1 MKKSIS
7 CLLVALI
14 VLVAFIASACRTDTP
29 DPTDP
34 HVHSFGEWETVTAPS
49 CTENGLQVRTCTCDE
64 KEQREINATGHIE
77 GDWITN
83 ADNSKLHL
91 LCAICGEVLE
101 EKEYSEGL
109 TFALSD
115 DGKSYIVTGIGTCA
129 DEDILIPPVY
139 NSFPVTIIGYRAFF
153 GRTSLTSITIPDS
166 VTKIGSSAFS
176 GCSGLTNITIQD
188 GVTEISDFAF
198 QNCTGL
204 TSVTIGSGVTSVGRG
219 AFSGCTGLT
228 SVHITDIAAW
238 LGISF
243 SEESNP
249 LYYAHN
255 LYLNGDKVTDLMI
268 PDGVTS
274 IGSLAFSGCTSLTNI
289 TIPDSVTSV
298 GSGAFSGC
306 TGLTSIT
313 IPDSVTVIRSS
324 AFSGCTG
331 LTSITIP
338 DSVTVI
344 GNNAFSG
351 CTGLTSVHITDIA
364 AWCGI
369 SFASVGEDNDDP
381 NCNPL
386 YYAHNLYLNGK
397 KVTDL
402 VIPDGV
408 TSIGNLAFSGYT
420 SLTSITIPDSVT
432 EIGYFAFL
440 GCTNLTSIHITD
452 ISAWLGISFHHAE
465 VSPLFYSYNLYLS
478 GEKVT
483 DLIVPDSVTEIG
495 DYVFYSC
502 TSLTSVTIPDSVTK
516 IGNSA
521 FYDCTSLTSVTI
533 PDSVTKIGNSAFY
546 DCTSLTS
553 ILFDGAV
560 PQWQTIGKAYD
571 WDYRTGEY
579 SIYCTDGTIAKNGT
593 VTYH

>member
-204 TSVTIGSGVTSVGRG
+204 TSVTIGSGVTSVGR
-219 AFSGCTGLT
+219 
-228 SVHITDIAAW
+228 
-238 LGISF
+238 
-243 SEESNP
+243 
-249 LYYAHN
+249 
-255 LYLNGDKVTDLMI
+255 
-268 PDGVTS
+268 
-274 IGSLAFSGCTSLTNI
+274 
-289 TIPDSVTSV
+289 
-298 GSGAFSGC
+298 GAFSGC